1 MNEQT
6 MRLRRELEDNVRRGK
21 ELAAR
26 VDDMQLSTRPAER
39 SWSVA
44 ECLEHLN
51 VSAEQYIGRIRTA
64 LDTAEKRPAR
74 AKERLSLF
82 GRFFVWFMEPPV
94 RKRLPAP
101 RGFRPAKK
109 PIARDALLTRY
120 DALHAELIRLLEES
134 DAVDRTRIKVS
145 SPASDRMKL
154 SVLDAFAILA
164 SHGRRHLWQAE
175 RALPPV

>member
-6 MRLRRELEDNVRRGK
+6 ERLRREFEEVVRRGK

-26 VDDMQLSTRPAER
+26 VDDERLTRRPAER

-64 LDTAEKRPAR
+64 LDAAERKPAR
-74 AKERLSLF
+74 GKERLSLL
-82 GRFFVWFMEPPV
+82 GRIFVWFMEPPV

-101 RGFRPAKK
+101 RGFRPAKGV
-109 PIARDALLTRY
+109 PITRDVLMQRY
-120 DALHAELIRLLEES
+120 DELHAHLLRLLEES
-134 DAVDRTRIKVS
+134 ESFDRARLKVA
-145 SPASDRMKL
+145 SPASERFRL
-154 SVLDAFAILA
+154 SVLDVFAILA
-164 SHGRRHLWQAE
+164 SHARRHLWQAE
-175 RALPPV
+175 RAIR

>member
-26 VDDMQLSTRPAER
+26 VDDESLSRRPAER

-51 VSAEQYIGRIRTA
+51 VSAEEYIGRIRA
-64 LDTAEKRPAR
+64 GLDAAERRPPR
-74 AKERLSLF
+74 RRERLSIL
-82 GRFFVWFMEPPV
+82 GRIFVWFMEPPV

-101 RGFRPAKK
+101 RGFRPAKA
-109 PIARDALLTRY
+109 PIAREVLLHRY
-120 DALHAELIRLLEES
+120 DTLHAELIRLLEES
-134 DAVDRTRIKVS
+134 DAFDRSRIKVP
-145 SPASDRMKL
+145 SPASDRMRL

-175 RALPPV
+175 RAIR